1 MAKNNREEQQNPQS
15 QSMAG
20 STNENPNEDVADGTQ
35 AQVQP
40 GGQGDGSQTTG
51 GTSVA
56 GDGGNAAANQGGA
69 SGEAGGNAGAAGGN
83 Q

>member
-1 MAKNNREEQQNPQS
+1 MGKHQDKQDPQS
-15 QSMAG
+15 QSIPG
-20 STNENPNEDVADGTQ
+20 PTNENPNEDVNNGTQ

-56 GDGGNAAANQGGA
+56 GDGGNPAANQGGA
-69 SGEAGGNAGAAGGN
+69 SGEAAGGNAAAGGN